1 MERPRSPLIPVD
13 EARQRIAAAM
23 RPVGI
28 ETVPLDQALGRV
40 LAEDVT
46 ARVSHPPVAVS
57 AMDGYAVSG
66 ADVQSVPTTLRRVGE
81 APAGGSHP
89 GTVKAGEA
97 VRIFTGG
104 PVPAGT
110 DTVVLQE
117 NTEAIGDQVVVHQV
131 TALGRHVRAA
141 GLDFETG
148 QTLLRAG
155 RRLSARDVGLA
166 AAMNVPSLR
175 VRKRPRVAVL
185 STGSELVSAGGAVGP
200 ARIVDANGPAL
211 AAVLRSFGAEP
222 VSLGIARD
230 DVATLQ
236 DAAAHA
242 RGTDLFLTLGGAS
255 VGEHDLIQKAL
266 GLQGLAVDFW
276 KVAIRPGKPLMF
288 GRLGELPV
296 LGLPGNPVSA
306 LVCAL
311 LFVRA
316 AVDGLLGRPL
326 AEPTITATL
335 GRDLEA
341 NDTRQDYMRSELV
354 RGADG
359 TLIATP
365 LARQDSSMLASLAA
379 SGCLVVRAPFAP
391 ALKAGGLVPI
401 IPFGVGPEGF

>member
-1 MERPRSPLIPVD
+1 MISVD

-28 ETVPLDQALGRV
+28 EPVPLDQALGRI
-40 LAEDVT
+40 LAEDVA
-46 ARVSHPPVAVS
+46 ARVSQPPVAVS
-57 AMDGYAVSG
+57 AMDGYAVRG
-66 ADVQSVPTTLRRVGE
+66 ADVQSVPATLRRVGE
-81 APAGGSHP
+81 APAGGSYP
-89 GTVKAGEA
+89 GTVNAGEA

-104 PVPAGT
+104 PLPAGA

-117 NTEAIGDQVVVHQV
+117 NTEAQGDQVLVREV

-141 GLDFETG
+141 GLDFQTG
-148 QTLLRAG
+148 QVLLRSG
-155 RRLSARDVGLA
+155 RALRARDIGLA

-185 STGSELVSAGGAVGP
+185 STGSELVHAGGATGP
-200 ARIVDANGPAL
+200 TRVVDANGPAL

-222 VSLGIARD
+222 VPLGIARD
-230 DVATLQ
+230 DIATLQ
-236 DAAAHA
+236 EAAARA

-266 GLQGLAVDFW
+266 GPLGLAVDFW

-288 GRLGELPV
+288 GTMKSPGSELPV

-316 AVDGLLGRPL
+316 AIDGLLGRAP
-326 AEPTITATL
+326 EDPTIAATL
-335 GRDLEA
+335 GRDVEA
-341 NDTRQDYMRSELV
+341 NDTRQDYMRSQLARGEDGALV
-354 RGADG
+354 
-359 TLIATP
+359 ATP
-365 LARQDSSMLASLAA
+365 LPRQDSSMLASLAA
-379 SGCLVVRAPFAP
+379 SGCLVVRAPHAP
-391 ALKAGGLVPI
+391 ALKAGALVPI
-401 IPFGVGPEGF
+401 IPFGVGPEGY